1 MVVRTTPGDRCMCV
15 SFQPAD
21 RDRVDVSDP
30 IERDYWC
37 KLFDVSEVELRGAVA
52 SVGGLVSVLQ
62 HYFQGRAPQD
72 APRG

>member
-1 MVVRTTPGDRCMCV
+1 MCV

-21 RDRVDVSDP
+21 GDRVDISDP

-37 KLFDVSEVELRGAVA
+37 KLFGVSEVELRGAVA

-62 HYFQGRAPQD
+62 HYFHGRTVA
-72 APRG
+72 RGD